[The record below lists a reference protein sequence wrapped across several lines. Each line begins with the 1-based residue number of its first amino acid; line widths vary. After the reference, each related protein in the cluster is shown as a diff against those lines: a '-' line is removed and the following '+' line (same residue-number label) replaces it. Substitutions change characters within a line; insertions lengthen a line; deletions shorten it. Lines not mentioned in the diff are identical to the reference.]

1 DDPDRLRHPAYTIY
15 TSGSTGRPK
24 GVVTEYAGLTNMLVN
39 HRRRIFEPVLARHD
53 HRTFRVA
60 HTVSFAFD
68 MSWEELLWL
77 ADGHEVHIC
86 DEELRR
92 DAPRLVAYCLEH
104 GIDVVNVTPT
114 YAQQLLA
121 EGLLDDPARRP
132 ALVLLGSEA
141 VTPALWTRLAA
152 TEGTVGYNLY
162 GPTEYTINTLGV
174 GTFECPDPVV
184 GVAIDNTDVYVLDPW
199 LRPLPDGVPGE
210 LYVAGVGIA
219 RGYLGQ
225 PAQTAHRF
233 VACPFGAPGERMY
246 RTGDLVVRRP
256 DGNLMYLGRT
266 DQQVKIRGH
275 RVEPGEVEAAFAAH
289 PAVRFVAAVAQPDPQ
304 VDGAHRLAAYL
315 VLDGAD
321 LAEVAAQVGAALPDF
336 LRPTH
341 YAQVDRIPLT
351 VNGKADTKA
360 LPEARPLGAL
370 TTAGERAPRT
380 ETETTVCALF
390 AEALDLDDDEV
401 SAVSDFVA
409 LGGHSMLAVRL
420 TGLLRR
426 EYGPVIT
433 IRDLFTLRT
442 PEAIARHL
450 DDHS

>member
-1 DDPDRLRHPAYTIY
+1 
-15 TSGSTGRPK
+15 
-24 GVVTEYAGLTNMLVN
+24 M
-39 HRRRIFEPVLARHD
+39 
-53 HRTFRVA
+53 
-60 HTVSFAFD
+60 
-68 MSWEELLWL
+68 
-77 ADGHEVHIC
+77 
-86 DEELRR
+86 
-92 DAPRLVAYCLEH
+92 
-104 GIDVVNVTPT
+104 
-114 YAQQLLA
+114 
-121 EGLLDDPARRP
+121 
-132 ALVLLGSEA
+132 
-141 VTPALWTRLAA
+141 
-152 TEGTVGYNLY
+152 
-162 GPTEYTINTLGV
+162 
-174 GTFECPDPVV
+174 

-370 TTAGERAPRT
+370 TTAGSARRGRRPRRRCANSSPRPWT
-380 ETETTVCALF
+380 WTTT
-390 AEALDLDDDEV
+390 
-401 SAVSDFVA
+401 
-409 LGGHSMLAVRL
+409 R
-420 TGLLRR
+420 
-426 EYGPVIT
+426 
-433 IRDLFTLRT
+433 
-442 PEAIARHL
+442 
-450 DDHS
+450 